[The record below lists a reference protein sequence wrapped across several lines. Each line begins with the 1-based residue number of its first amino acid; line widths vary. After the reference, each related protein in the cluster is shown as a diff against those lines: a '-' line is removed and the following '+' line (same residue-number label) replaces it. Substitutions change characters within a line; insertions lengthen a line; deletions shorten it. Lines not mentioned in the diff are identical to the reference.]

1 MLGDAVSYA
10 RSGDEV
16 LKRLLIGGAVQL
28 GAAVFVV
35 PGVFLYGYLLRV
47 VRDAVNGRTGGL
59 PAWDDWGELGMDGLK
74 AALVVFAYTIP
85 AVVVAVVIPI
95 LGVFVLPFGTA
106 AGGGVGGAGAGAS
119 TGVSLF
125 LLVFVFGILL
135 ATVLVLFAYYLLPAA
150 LVGLATRG
158 ELGAAFR
165 WSALRRL
172 ALSKTYF
179 VGMVIV
185 ALVALI
191 GGLVATPLI
200 LLLVGFVLQFLV
212 LVVVAHVAGQTVA
225 KAA

>member
-1 MLGDAVSYA
+1 MLTDAVSYA

-28 GAAVFVV
+28 GAAVLVL
-35 PGVFLYGYLLRV
+35 PGIFLYGYLLRV
-47 VRDAVNGRTGGL
+47 VRDGVNGHAGGL

-74 AALVVFAYTIP
+74 TVLVVLAYTVP

-95 LGVFVLPFGTA
+95 LGVFVLPSGAA
-106 AGGGVGGAGAGAS
+106 AGGTGAGAS
-119 TGVSLF
+119 AGVSLF

-135 ATVLVLFAYYLLPAA
+135 ATALVLLAYYLLPAA

-165 WSALRRL
+165 WTALRRL
-172 ALSKTYF
+172 ALSRSYF
-179 VGMVIV
+179 VGTVIV
-185 ALVALI
+185 ALVALV
-191 GGLVATPLI
+191 GGLVATPLM
-200 LLLVGFVLQFLV
+200 LVLVGFVLQFGV

-225 KAA
+225 NAA